1 MDLEETTL
9 TAPLPIKIAGLGRYL
24 PERVVCNSEIE
35 SLCNLPP
42 GWVEAKTGIRERRW
56 VNGETNSFMAAQ
68 AAQEA
73 LANAALR
80 PSELDLIINAS
91 GTQEQA
97 IPDGGPL
104 LQQQLGLG
112 ESGIPC
118 FSLHATCLSFLMAL
132 DVAASFIT
140 TGRYRHILI
149 TSADIGSCGVN
160 PKEWESASLL
170 GDGAAAAVITPTPP
184 GEAAAFQA
192 AYFETYGRGA
202 DLTVIRGG
210 GCHKHPNHPD
220 TRQEDNLFHMK
231 GSQILRLTHRYA
243 GNFLERLR
251 PGLSRGLEGI
261 NWVVPHQPS
270 RPALQTLHYF
280 GWPEEQIM
288 ITVDWLGNCVSA
300 SLPLTLYEAVKQES
314 IRRGDEVLLVGTGA
328 GLSLGGIILTY

>member
-1 MDLEETTL
+1 MTT
-9 TAPLPIKIAGLGRYL
+9 PLPIKIAGLGRYL
-24 PERVVCNSEIE
+24 PERVVCNPEIE
-35 SLCNLPP
+35 ALCHLPP

-56 VNGETNSFMAAQ
+56 TSGETNSFMAAQ
-68 AAQEA
+68 AAREA
-73 LANAALR
+73 LANADLP
-80 PSELDLIINAS
+80 PSAIELIINAS

-118 FSLHATCLSFLMAL
+118 FSVHATCLSFLMAL

-140 TGRYRHILI
+140 TGRYRRILI
-149 TSADIGSCGVN
+149 TSADIGSCGFN
-160 PKEWESASLL
+160 PEEWESASLL
-170 GDGAAAAVITPTPP
+170 GDGAAAAVITPTPS
-184 GEAAAFQA
+184 GEAAALQR

-202 DLTVIRGG
+202 ELTVIRGG
-210 GCHKHPNHPD
+210 GTRKHPNHPE
-220 TRQEDNLFHMK
+220 TRREDNLFHMK

-243 GNFLERLR
+243 GDFLEKVR

-261 NWVVPHQPS
+261 SWVVPHQPS
-270 RPALQTLHYF
+270 KPALQTLQYF
-280 GWPEEQIM
+280 GWPEERILV
-288 ITVDWLGNCVSA
+288 TVDWLGNCVSA
-300 SLPLTLYEAVKQES
+300 SLPLTLYEAVKRGC